1 MIKGSQTTENLKTA
15 FTAEAKTPIAAR
27 VTNRPGKYR
36 SWSLSSKPINVRK
49 SGTTRFWQKIRII
62 RRALAISVI
71 LIVVYNITFKAL
83 PTGELEIVE
92 AIRAIVI
99 AGGLSWWLWWDNC

>member
-1 MIKGSQTTENLKTA
+1 
-15 FTAEAKTPIAAR
+15 
-27 VTNRPGKYR
+27 V
-36 SWSLSSKPINVRK
+36 
-49 SGTTRFWQKIRII
+49 
-62 RRALAISVI
+62 ISI
-71 LIVVYNITFKAL
+71 MVYIITFKAL